1 MLRNTG
7 FQLLCV
13 GTALTLR
20 DLPLLLRDNFTLTST
35 HDFYVIVCGTN
46 LTRSF
51 HGWTAFRYFLLRF
64 LKTHTVEVPIFASPS
79 LVVSLHTKA
88 SHLSSWR
95 QPEVSVCT
103 LLHFCLAECS
113 WKV

>member
-51 HGWTAFRYFLLRF
+51 HG
-64 LKTHTVEVPIFASPS
+64 
-79 LVVSLHTKA
+79 
-88 SHLSSWR
+88 
-95 QPEVSVCT
+95 
-103 LLHFCLAECS
+103 
-113 WKV
+113 